1 MITDTR
7 TSFAEATRCTAFKRD
22 SILFL
27 LKNIYKTLSEVSST
41 YKTKQSHINYRTR
54 RRKNV
59 NIVFGKWL
67 SVNLLIVIGTL
78 SPFVSG

>member
-1 MITDTR
+1 MVTDTR

-27 LKNIYKTLSEVSST
+27 LKKIKTLSEVSST
-41 YKTKQSHINYRTR
+41 YKTKQSHINYQTR